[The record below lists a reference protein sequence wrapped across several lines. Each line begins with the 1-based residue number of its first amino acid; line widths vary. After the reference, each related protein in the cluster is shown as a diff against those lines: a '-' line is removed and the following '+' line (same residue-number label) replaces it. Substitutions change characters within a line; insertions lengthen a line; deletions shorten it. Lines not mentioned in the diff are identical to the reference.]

1 MSWPPTLG
9 DRLPHAT
16 EAYGIKE
23 KLQAYCLNLDH
34 EVGGPKAQGFQ
45 RILGIDQ
52 RDLEY
57 LAGALRRGV
66 LHAPVTDV
74 RDNSPFGVL
83 CEVRIPIAGRREH
96 HARVMAVTTS
106 WEIREPD
113 ALPRLVTAYI
123 NG

>member
-9 DRLPHAT
+9 DRLPRAT
-16 EAYGIKE
+16 EAYGIE
-23 KLQAYCLNLDH
+23 AKLQAYCLNLDH

-52 RDLEY
+52 HDVAY
-57 LAGALRRGV
+57 LANALRHGV

-83 CEVRIPIAGRREH
+83 CEVRISVAGRRKH
-96 HARVMAVTTS
+96 QARVAAVTNS